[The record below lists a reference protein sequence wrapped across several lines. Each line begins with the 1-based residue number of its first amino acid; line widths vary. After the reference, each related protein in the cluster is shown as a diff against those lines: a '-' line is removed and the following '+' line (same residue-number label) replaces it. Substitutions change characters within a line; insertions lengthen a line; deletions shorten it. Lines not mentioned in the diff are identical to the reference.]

1 MNTLR
6 KIGWWTIS
14 TICLLTVMIL
24 FKGCAIQPNTWE
36 PPVKPAFER
45 ELTLNEKL
53 TSAELISL
61 SGWYG
66 AEDFAVD
73 RAGNIYCGVHAKPND
88 FSSGAILKITPA
100 GEVEEYL
107 QTEAWVTGMEFD
119 QRGNLIA
126 LQNGT
131 GLIKIGPN
139 RQIDTLVTTTPDGAP
154 ILMGTGLAIATDGT
168 IYFANMSS
176 EDVSSART
184 FNKLILELK
193 PKGGVYAYHPDQ
205 GQLHVIS
212 EGHYFANGLALAKD
226 ESYLL
231 LSETT
236 KYRVLKIWLEESKRG
251 DREIFMENLPGF
263 PNNLTRRDNG
273 NFWIGFTTKRNDQLD
288 KIHTKRGM
296 KKLVFGLPRFV
307 QPKAEKFGMVLEVS
321 EKGQILN
328 ALFDTNGQIVSEAGA
343 IEEVD
348 NRLYLGGDVVSAVA
362 KYSLK

>member
-6 KIGWWTIS
+6 KIGWGTLS
-14 TICLLTVMIL
+14 LLGLMLVMIL

-36 PPVKPAFER
+36 PPIKPAFEQ

-53 TSAELISL
+53 TNAELISL

-73 RAGNIYCGVHAKPND
+73 QDGNIYCGVHAKPND
-88 FSSGAILKITPA
+88 FSRGAILKITPG
-100 GEVEEYL
+100 GEIEEYL
-107 QTEAWVTGMEFD
+107 QTEAWITGMEFD
-119 QRGNLIA
+119 QKGNLIA
-126 LQNGT
+126 LQNGV
-131 GLIKIGPN
+131 GLIKITPDK
-139 RQIDTLVTTTPDGAP
+139 QIETLVASTPDGAP
-154 ILMGTGLAIATDGT
+154 ILMGTGLQIGRDGT

-176 EDVSSART
+176 EDVSSTKT

-193 PKGGVYAYHPDQ
+193 AKGGVYAYHPDRD
-205 GQLHVIS
+205 QLQVIS

-236 KYRVLKIWLEESKRG
+236 KYRILKIWLKEERVGEK
-251 DREIFMENLPGF
+251 EVFMENLPGF
-263 PNNLTRRDNG
+263 PNNLTRRENG
-273 NFWIGFTTKRNDQLD
+273 NFWVGFTTKRNDQLD

-296 KKLVFGLPRFV
+296 KKFVFGLPRFV

-321 EKGQILN
+321 EKGRIIN
-328 ALFDTNGQIVSEAGA
+328 ALFDTNGQVVSEAGA
-343 IEEVD
+343 IEEVH
-348 NRLYLGGDVVSAVA
+348 NSLYLGGDVVSAVA
-362 KYSLK
+362 KYSLE